1 MACSQSTIQSTLSRR
16 SACWRTSAPAIR
28 GTGVTEYR
36 RSLRLDVGR
45 PDHLA
50 PLLGVVRDDLDEIGG
65 RADKRCASE
74 VSQPRLDFGIG
85 EAGVNCL
92 IELVNNLRRRVL
104 GRTDCNKCA
113 GLEARQKFAQC
124 RHVRELIRARL
135 SADRKCAQL
144 ARPDMLN
151 GRRQIVKG

>member
-50 PLLGVVRDDLDEIGG
+50 PLLGVVGDELAEIGG

-92 IELVNNLRRRVL
+92 IELVNNLRRCVL
-104 GRTDCNKCA
+104 GSTVCYKCA
-113 GLEARQKFAQC
+113 VFEE
-124 RHVRELIRARL
+124 RHN
-135 SADRKCAQL
+135 L
-144 ARPDMLN
+144 AL
-151 GRRQIVKG
+151 